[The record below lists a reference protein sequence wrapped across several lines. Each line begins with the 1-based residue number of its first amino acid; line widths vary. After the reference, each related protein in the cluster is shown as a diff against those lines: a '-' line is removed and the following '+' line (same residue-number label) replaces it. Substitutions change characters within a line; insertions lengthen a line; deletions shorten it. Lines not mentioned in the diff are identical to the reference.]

1 MEPFVGGGAVLFG
14 VLSHFPNLSRA
25 IINDINP
32 ELIHTWRQIQTDVDA
47 LIECLSKMEDE
58 YTSLEETARKEYFL
72 RQRDIFNTR
81 REFDA
86 QKAALLIFL
95 NRTCFNGLYRVN
107 RAGEFNVPFGR
118 YTNPAICDEQ
128 NLRAVHTALQKVT
141 ILNGDFEETL
151 AYASGKTIFYMDP
164 PYRPLSP
171 TSSFNTYARD
181 GFDDEEQK
189 RLKRFCDAIS
199 SAGFDWIQSNSA
211 PEDNFFEELYSRY
224 SIHRVEA
231 KRSINSRAE
240 KRGKLAELLINSQ
253 KKAGDAHDET

>member
-1 MEPFVGGGAVLFG
+1 
-14 VLSHFPNLSRA
+14 
-25 IINDINP
+25 
-32 ELIHTWRQIQTDVDA
+32 
-47 LIECLSKMEDE
+47 MEDE